1 MKAKVSRATWTAFP
15 ADRGQHSRVIV
26 DKFRVA
32 AESRSRCRTGMVDT
46 NAVTRNS
53 PGETMLSG
61 LVADPGHH
69 AGQEDPLPREK
80 EQTTSMPELSAA
92 V

>member
-1 MKAKVSRATWTAFP
+1 
-15 ADRGQHSRVIV
+15 
-26 DKFRVA
+26 
-32 AESRSRCRTGMVDT
+32 MVDT

-53 PGETMLSG
+53 PGESMLSG